1 MGEILDDYRRR
12 GQVPSTLQ
20 QSDSNIFRLFGDV
33 YSKTYEAGALS
44 PKVKEL
50 IALAMGLVRTCDD
63 CTIYHLSQLR
73 DLEASRREIH
83 ETLALV
89 LIVGGSALIPSIR
102 RADLVYLC
110 GASSTPTERPQ
121 PTPCLTPARRT
132 HLSRERRRR
141 PRVDPGG
148 SIDDAHP
155 RREDDARHSNRG
167 REGRAANVT
176 ERR

>member
-102 RADLVYLC
+102 RADLVWSELDADRATSADALPDT
-110 GASSTPTERPQ
+110 GPADASLTRASPT
-121 PTPCLTPARRT
+121 A
-132 HLSRERRRR
+132 S
-141 PRVDPGG
+141 G
-148 SIDDAHP
+148 
-155 RREDDARHSNRG
+155 
-167 REGRAANVT
+167 
-176 ERR
+176 